1 MARAILFTFQSTNFL
16 QRTIRA
22 DRILAYLRRDFFT
35 LQKQSFDRKMAEEGN
50 VGNGTLK
57 TLREGSAEILV
68 ADHVFYN
75 PVQEFNRDLSICVL
89 TTYSRIYQREK
100 EEERKRK
107 DPSYEDSNAQATLQ
121 PGVKHENGL
130 RILEALSA
138 TGLRSI
144 RYAKEIPGVRE
155 IIAND
160 LSKSAVESI
169 EKNVKQNNIEHL
181 ITPSFNDAMTLMYMS
196 TKPDQRFT
204 AIDLDPYGHP
214 TRFLD
219 GAVQS
224 IEDGGM
230 LLITAT
236 DMAVLAGNSPEA
248 CYVKY
253 GSVPLKTK
261 ACHEFALRILLRCIE
276 TTATRYGRYI
286 KPMLSISAD
295 FYIRVF
301 VRVYTGQYACKKS
314 SSKQS
319 MVFQCTGC
327 EAFTLQPLGV
337 LKPNPT
343 EANPQQIKFGTP
355 TGPFVGSRCEHCN
368 HQHHM
373 GGPIWSAP
381 LHDEEFLAEL
391 MRTVEQEESKRL
403 TTIRRIYGTLA
414 VIREELHDVPL
425 YYTLDRMCGILKLES
440 IGMLKLRSALLHEGY
455 RVSYSHASRTSV
467 KTDAPVGV
475 LWDILRCWHRIH
487 PVKEERF
494 LEGVPLTAILAKAPA
509 KEYNIEEIHP
519 EANPPS
525 RKESLSRFPENPTA
539 HWGPGTR
546 ATQMVSDNKMLKS
559 AQNQNKRKQKRAQKE
574 REDTDGEE
582 NDVKAAPS
590 TSPERKVPKTV
601 CTEG

>member
-1 MARAILFTFQSTNFL
+1 MARVILFTCNTVQKLAKTGSIGIFSAPRVHKHS
-16 QRTIRA
+16 RTSKIM
-22 DRILAYLRRDFFT
+22 T
-35 LQKQSFDRKMAEEGN
+35 EESAKPGS
-50 VGNGTLK
+50 LK
-57 TLREGSAEILV
+57 TIREGSAEILV
-68 ADHVFYN
+68 AEHVFYN

-89 TTYSRIYQREK
+89 TTFSRIYQREK
-100 EEERKRK
+100 DEERRRK
-107 DPSYEDSNAQATLQ
+107 NASEPDAGSASATLEA
-121 PGVKHENGL
+121 GVKHEDGL

-144 RYAKEIPGVRE
+144 RYAKEIPGVKE
-155 IIAND
+155 VIAND

-169 EKNVKQNNIEHL
+169 EQNVKHNQMEYL
-181 ITPSFNDAMTLMYMS
+181 IKPSFNDAMTLMYMS
-196 TKPDQRFT
+196 TKPDQHFT

-224 IEDGGM
+224 IAEGGL

-261 ACHEFALRILLRCIE
+261 ACHEMALRILLRCIE
-276 TTATRYGRYI
+276 TTATRYGRYM
-286 KPMLSISAD
+286 KPLLSISAD

-301 VRVYTGQYACKKS
+301 VRIYTGRYQCKKS

-327 EAFTLQPLGV
+327 EALTLQPLGV

-343 EANPQQIKFGTP
+343 GANPQQIKFGIP

-381 LHDEEFLAEL
+381 LHDEEFLEEL
-391 MRTVEQEESKRL
+391 LDTVEQEDSKRL

-425 YYTLDRMCGILKLES
+425 YYALDRMCGILKLES
-440 IGMLKLRSALLHEGY
+440 IGMLSLRSALLHAGY
-455 RVSYSHASRTSV
+455 RVSYSHASRTSI
-467 KTDAPVGV
+467 KTDAPISV
-475 LWDILRCWHRIH
+475 LWDILRCWHRLH
-487 PVKEERF
+487 PVKAERF
-494 LEGVPLTAILAKAPA
+494 LEGVPLTAILSKQPSQ
-509 KEYNIEEIHP
+509 EYNIEAIHP
-519 EANPPS
+519 DANPPS

-559 AQNQNKRKQKRAQKE
+559 VQNQNRRKQKRAPKNEPADQ
-574 REDTDGEE
+574 E
-582 NDVKAAPS
+582 NDVKAES
-590 TSPERKVPKTV
+590 ESPDRKVPKTITTD
-601 CTEG
+601 C

>member
-1 MARAILFTFQSTNFL
+1 
-16 QRTIRA
+16 
-22 DRILAYLRRDFFT
+22 
-35 LQKQSFDRKMAEEGN
+35 MAEQAAGA
-50 VGNGTLK
+50 GALK
-57 TLREGSAEILV
+57 TIREGSAEILV
-68 ADHVFYN
+68 AEHVFYN

-89 TTYSRIYQREK
+89 TTFSRIFQREK
-100 EEERKRK
+100 DEERQRK
-107 DPSYEDSNAQATLQ
+107 NSADTPANGVQTLKA
-121 PGVKHENGL
+121 GIKHENGM

-144 RYAKEIPGVRE
+144 RYAKEIPGVQE

-169 EKNVKQNNIEHL
+169 KQNIKHNQIEHL

-224 IEDGGM
+224 IEDGGL

-261 ACHEFALRILLRCIE
+261 ACHEMALRILLRCIE
-276 TTATRYGRYI
+276 TTATRYGRYM
-286 KPMLSISAD
+286 KPLLSISAD

-301 VRVYTGQYACKKS
+301 VRIYTGQYACKKS

-343 EANPQQIKFGTP
+343 DSNPQQIKFGTP
-355 TGPFVGSRCEHCN
+355 TGPFVGRRCEHCY

-381 LHDEEFLAEL
+381 LHDVEFLNEL
-391 MRTVEQEESKRL
+391 LQTIELEDSKRL

-414 VIREELHDVPL
+414 VIREELHDIPL

-440 IGMLKLRSALLHEGY
+440 IGMLKLRSALLHAGY
-455 RVSYSHASRTSV
+455 RVSYSHASRTSI

-475 LWDILRCWHRIH
+475 LWDILRCWNRVH
-487 PVKEERF
+487 PVKADRY
-494 LEGVPLTAILAKAPA
+494 LQGVPLTAILGKAPV
-509 KEYNIEEIHP
+509 KDYNIEDIHP

-525 RKESLSRFPENPTA
+525 RKESLTRFPENPAA

-559 AQNQNKRKQKRAQKE
+559 TQNQNKRKQKRAQK
-574 REDTDGEE
+574 DKDDEE
-582 NDVKAAPS
+582 GKRDIPTADS
-590 TSPERKVPKTV
+590 ESPERKFPKTITTD
-601 CTEG
+601 C

>member
-1 MARAILFTFQSTNFL
+1 MEDS
-16 QRTIRA
+16 
-22 DRILAYLRRDFFT
+22 
-35 LQKQSFDRKMAEEGN
+35 KPEEK
-50 VGNGTLK
+50 LK
-57 TLREGSAEILV
+57 TIREGSAEILV
-68 ADHVFYN
+68 AEHVFYN
-75 PVQEFNRDLSICVL
+75 PVQEFNRDLSISVL
-89 TTYSRIYQREK
+89 STFSRIFQREK
-100 EEERKRK
+100 AEARRKKAKEGDPPVEPVKIVAGEKCEE
-107 DPSYEDSNAQATLQ
+107 
-121 PGVKHENGL
+121 GL

-138 TGLRSI
+138 TGLRSV
-144 RYAKEIPGVRE
+144 RYANEVPGVKE

-169 EKNVKQNNIEHL
+169 EKNVKHNKLEHL
-181 ITPSFNDAMTLMYMS
+181 ITPSFNDAMTLMYTS
-196 TKPDQRFT
+196 THPDKRFT

-224 IEDGGM
+224 IEDGGL

-261 ACHEFALRILLRCIE
+261 ACHEMALRILLRCIE
-276 TTATRYGRYI
+276 TTATRYGRYMV
-286 KPMLSISAD
+286 PLLSISAD

-301 VRVYTGQYACKKS
+301 VRIFTGQYACKKS

-327 EAFTLQPLGV
+327 ESFTLQPLGI

-343 EANPQQIKFGTP
+343 EQNPNQIKFGTP
-355 TGPFVGSRCEHCN
+355 TGPFVSSRCEHCN

-381 LHDEEFLAEL
+381 LYDVDFLKEL
-391 MRTVEQEESKRL
+391 LETVEMEQFKKL
-403 TTIRRIYGTLA
+403 TTIRRIYGTLS

-425 YYTLDRMCGILKLES
+425 YYTLDRLCGILKLES
-440 IGMLKLRSALLHEGY
+440 VPMMKLRSALLHAGY
-455 RVSYSHASRTSV
+455 RVSYSHASKTSI
-467 KTDAPVGV
+467 KTDAPISV
-475 LWDILRCWHRIH
+475 LWDILRFWQKSH
-487 PVKEERF
+487 PVKKER
-494 LEGVPLTAILAKAPA
+494 LIEGTPIAAILAKEPTR
-509 KEYNIEEIHP
+509 EYSLHDIHP
-519 EANPPS
+519 DANPPS

-546 ATQMVSDNKMLKS
+546 ATLMVSDNKMMKSLK
-559 AQNQNKRKQKRAQKE
+559 NQNKRRKE
-574 REDTDGEE
+574 PQDGAKKHRQSS
-582 NDVKAAPS
+582 DGD
-590 TSPERKVPKTV
+590 SPERKHPKSDQGNGAKDDDEEKVEEAAAEEVTA
-601 CTEG
+601 CE

>member
-1 MARAILFTFQSTNFL
+1 MARAILFTCGAVRFAAKHRLARNLVPFPVKIHS
-16 QRTIRA
+16 RT
-22 DRILAYLRRDFFT
+22 LT
-35 LQKQSFDRKMAEEGN
+35 TMAEGDAKT
-50 VGNGTLK
+50 GSLK
-57 TLREGSAEILV
+57 TIREGSAEILV
-68 ADHVFYN
+68 AEHVFYN

-89 TTYSRIYQREK
+89 TTFSRIYQREK
-100 EEERKRK
+100 SAERQRK
-107 DPSYEDSNAQATLQ
+107 NASDDATNGVDTKLEA
-121 PGVKHENGL
+121 GVKHENGL

-144 RYAKEIPGVRE
+144 RYAKEIPGVKE

-169 EKNVKQNNIEHL
+169 EQNVKHNQIEHL
-181 ITPSFNDAMTLMYMS
+181 ITPSYNDAMTLMYMS
-196 TKPDQRFT
+196 TKPEQRFT

-224 IEDGGM
+224 IEDGGL

-236 DMAVLAGNSPEA
+236 DMAVLAGNTPEA

-261 ACHEFALRILLRCIE
+261 ACHEMALRILLRCIE
-276 TTATRYGRYI
+276 TTATRYGRYM
-286 KPMLSISAD
+286 KPLLSISAD

-301 VRVYTGQYACKKS
+301 VRIYTGQYACKKS

-327 EAFTLQPLGV
+327 EALTLQPLGI

-343 EANPQQIKFGTP
+343 EANPQQIKFGIP

-381 LHDEEFLAEL
+381 LHDEQFLAEL
-391 MRTVEQEESKRL
+391 LQTVEQEDSKRL
-403 TTIRRIYGTLA
+403 TTIRRIYGTLT

-440 IGMLKLRSALLHEGY
+440 IGMLKLRSALLHAGF
-455 RVSYSHASRTSV
+455 RVSYSHACRTSI
-467 KTDAPVGV
+467 KTDAPIGV
-475 LWDILRCWHRIH
+475 LWDILRCWHRLH
-487 PVKEERF
+487 PVKADRF
-494 LEGVPLTAILAKAPA
+494 LEGVPLTAILRKEPA
-509 KEYNIEEIHP
+509 KVYNTDEIHP
-519 EANPPS
+519 DANPPS
-525 RKESLSRFPENPTA
+525 RKESLSRFPENPAA

-559 AQNQNKRKQKRAQKE
+559 AQNQNKRKQKRTPKGNSA
-574 REDTDGEE
+574 EE
-582 NDVKAAPS
+582 ESQNDVKADS
-590 TSPERKVPKTV
+590 ESPERKVPKTITTD
-601 CTEG
+601 C

>member
-1 MARAILFTFQSTNFL
+1 MARVILFTCNSTKSLAKNRSICKISAFQGV
-16 QRTIRA
+16 QIRA
-22 DRILAYLRRDFFT
+22 RTYST
-35 LQKQSFDRKMAEEGN
+35 MAEGN
-50 VGNGTLK
+50 TTTGSLK
-57 TLREGSAEILV
+57 TIREGSAEILV

-89 TTYSRIYQREK
+89 TAFSRIYQREK
-100 EEERKRK
+100 IEQNQRKN
-107 DPSYEDSNAQATLQ
+107 PSNEACNETTTLEA
-121 PGVKHENGL
+121 GVKHENGL

-144 RYAKEIPGVRE
+144 RYAKEIPGVKE

-169 EKNVKQNNIEHL
+169 EQNVKHNQIDHL
-181 ITPSFNDAMTLMYMS
+181 IKPSFNDAMTLMYMS
-196 TKPDQRFT
+196 TKPEQHFT

-224 IEDGGM
+224 IEDGGL

-236 DMAVLAGNSPEA
+236 DMAVLAGNSPES

-261 ACHEFALRILLRCIE
+261 SCHEMALRILLRCIE
-276 TTATRYGRYI
+276 TTATRYGRYM
-286 KPMLSISAD
+286 KPLLSISAD

-301 VRVYTGQYACKKS
+301 VRIYTGKYACKKS

-327 EAFTLQPLGV
+327 EALTLQPLGV

-343 EANPQQIKFGTP
+343 EANPQQIKFGIP
-355 TGPFVGSRCEHCN
+355 TGPFVGGRCEHCN

-381 LHDEEFLAEL
+381 LHDEDFLDEL
-391 MRTVEQEESKRL
+391 LDTVEQEDTKRL

-414 VIREELHDVPL
+414 VIREELHDIPL
-425 YYTLDRMCGILKLES
+425 YYALDRMCGILKLES
-440 IGMLKLRSALLHEGY
+440 IGMQTLRSALLHAGY
-455 RVSYSHASRTSV
+455 RVSYSHASRTSI
-467 KTDAPVGV
+467 KTDAPISV
-475 LWDILRCWHRIH
+475 LWDILRCWHRLH
-487 PVKEERF
+487 PVKPERF
-494 LEGVPLTAILAKAPA
+494 LDGVPLTAILRKQPTQ
-509 KEYNIEEIHP
+509 EYNIEDIHP
-519 EANPPS
+519 DANPPS

-559 AQNQNKRKQKRAQKE
+559 AQNQNKRKQKRAPKSETKVQ
-574 REDTDGEE
+574 D
-582 NDVKAAPS
+582 NDVKAGS
-590 TSPERKVPKTV
+590 ESPDRKVPKTITTD
-601 CTEG
+601 C

>member
-1 MARAILFTFQSTNFL
+1 
-16 QRTIRA
+16 
-22 DRILAYLRRDFFT
+22 
-35 LQKQSFDRKMAEEGN
+35 MAESDKKPGP
-50 VGNGTLK
+50 LK
-57 TLREGSAEILV
+57 TIREGSAEILV

-89 TTYSRIYQREK
+89 TTFSRIYQREK
-100 EEERKRK
+100 VAERQRK
-107 DPSYEDSNAQATLQ
+107 NRPEDATNGAEKPLEA
-121 PGVKHENGL
+121 GVKHEEGL

-144 RYAKEIPGVRE
+144 RYAKEIPGVKE

-169 EKNVKQNNIEHL
+169 EQNVKHNQIKHL
-181 ITPSFNDAMTLMYMS
+181 ITPSYNDAMTLMYMS

-224 IEDGGM
+224 IEDGGL

-261 ACHEFALRILLRCIE
+261 ACHEMALRILLRCIE
-276 TTATRYGRYI
+276 TTATRYGRYM
-286 KPMLSISAD
+286 KPLLSISAD

-301 VRVYTGQYACKKS
+301 VRIYTGQYACKKS

-327 EAFTLQPLGV
+327 EALTLQPLGI

-343 EANPQQIKFGTP
+343 EANPQQIKFGIP

-381 LHDEEFLAEL
+381 LHDEEFLDEL
-391 MRTVEQEESKRL
+391 LQTVEQEDSKRL

-414 VIREELHDVPL
+414 VVREELHDIPL

-440 IGMLKLRSALLHEGY
+440 IGMLKLRSALLHTGY
-455 RVSYSHASRTSV
+455 RVSYSHASRTSI
-467 KTDAPVGV
+467 KTNAPVSV
-475 LWDILRCWHRIH
+475 LWDILRCWHRVH

-494 LEGVPLTAILAKAPA
+494 LEGVPLTAILRKQPA
-509 KEYNIEEIHP
+509 KEYNIEELHP
-519 EANPPS
+519 DANPPS
-525 RKESLSRFPENPTA
+525 RKESLSRFPENPAA

-559 AQNQNKRKQKRAQKE
+559 AQNQNKNKRKQKRVPKDDSLNE
-574 REDTDGEE
+574 EDEK
-582 NDVKAAPS
+582 NDVKADQCE
-590 TSPERKVPKTV
+590 SPERKVPKTITTD
-601 CTEG
+601 C

>member
-1 MARAILFTFQSTNFL
+1 MARVILFTCYSTKSLAKNRSICKISAFQGV
-16 QRTIRA
+16 QVRARTCR
-22 DRILAYLRRDFFT
+22 T
-35 LQKQSFDRKMAEEGN
+35 MAEGN
-50 VGNGTLK
+50 TATGSLK
-57 TLREGSAEILV
+57 TIREGSAEILV

-89 TTYSRIYQREK
+89 TTFSRIYQREK
-100 EEERKRK
+100 IEQSQRKN
-107 DPSYEDSNAQATLQ
+107 PSIVACNETTTLEA
-121 PGVKHENGL
+121 GVKHENGL

-144 RYAKEIPGVRE
+144 RYAKEIPGVKE

-169 EKNVKQNNIEHL
+169 EQNVKHNQIDHL
-181 ITPSFNDAMTLMYMS
+181 IKPSFNDAMTLMYMS
-196 TKPDQRFT
+196 TKPEQHFT

-224 IEDGGM
+224 IEDGGL

-236 DMAVLAGNSPEA
+236 DMAVLAGNSPES

-261 ACHEFALRILLRCIE
+261 ACHEMALRILLRCIE
-276 TTATRYGRYI
+276 TTATRYGRYMQ
-286 KPMLSISAD
+286 PLLSISAD

-301 VRVYTGQYACKKS
+301 VRIYTGKYACKKS

-327 EAFTLQPLGV
+327 EALTLQSLGV

-343 EANPQQIKFGTP
+343 EANPQQIKFGIP
-355 TGPFVGSRCEHCN
+355 TGPFVDSRCEHCN

-381 LHDEEFLAEL
+381 LHDEDFLDEL
-391 MRTVEQEESKRL
+391 LDTVEQEDTKRL

-414 VIREELHDVPL
+414 VIREELHDIPL
-425 YYTLDRMCGILKLES
+425 YYALDRMCGILKLES
-440 IGMLKLRSALLHEGY
+440 IGMQTLRSALLHAGY
-455 RVSYSHASRTSV
+455 RVSYSHASRTSI
-467 KTDAPVGV
+467 KTDAPISV
-475 LWDILRCWHRIH
+475 LWDILRCWHRLH
-487 PVKEERF
+487 PVKPERF
-494 LEGVPLTAILAKAPA
+494 LDGVPLTAILRKQPTQ
-509 KEYNIEEIHP
+509 EYNIEDIHP
-519 EANPPS
+519 DANPPS

-546 ATQMVSDNKMLKS
+546 ATQMVSENKMLKS
-559 AQNQNKRKQKRAQKE
+559 AQNQNKRKQKRAPKSETKVQ
-574 REDTDGEE
+574 D
-582 NDVKAAPS
+582 NDVKAGS
-590 TSPERKVPKTV
+590 ESPDRKVPKTITTD
-601 CTEG
+601 C

>member
-1 MARAILFTFQSTNFL
+1 MARAILFTCGAVRFAAKHRLARNLVPFPVKIHS
-16 QRTIRA
+16 RT
-22 DRILAYLRRDFFT
+22 LT
-35 LQKQSFDRKMAEEGN
+35 TMAEGDIKT
-50 VGNGTLK
+50 GSLK
-57 TLREGSAEILV
+57 TIREGSAEILV
-68 ADHVFYN
+68 AEHVFYN

-89 TTYSRIYQREK
+89 TTFSRIYQREK
-100 EEERKRK
+100 SAERQRK
-107 DPSYEDSNAQATLQ
+107 NASDDATNGDDTKLEA
-121 PGVKHENGL
+121 GVKHENGL

-144 RYAKEIPGVRE
+144 RYAKEIPGVKE

-169 EKNVKQNNIEHL
+169 EQNVKHNQIEHL
-181 ITPSFNDAMTLMYMS
+181 ITPSYNDAMTLMYMS
-196 TKPDQRFT
+196 TKPEQRFT

-224 IEDGGM
+224 IEDGGL

-236 DMAVLAGNSPEA
+236 DMAVLAGNTPEA

-261 ACHEFALRILLRCIE
+261 ACHEMALRILLRCIE
-276 TTATRYGRYI
+276 TTATRYGRYM
-286 KPMLSISAD
+286 KPLLSISAD

-301 VRVYTGQYACKKS
+301 VRIYTGQYACKKS

-327 EAFTLQPLGV
+327 EALTLQPLGI

-343 EANPQQIKFGTP
+343 EANPQQIKFGIP

-373 GGPIWSAP
+373 GGPI
-381 LHDEEFLAEL
+381 
-391 MRTVEQEESKRL
+391 
-403 TTIRRIYGTLA
+403 
-414 VIREELHDVPL
+414 
-425 YYTLDRMCGILKLES
+425 C
-440 IGMLKLRSALLHEGY
+440 
-455 RVSYSHASRTSV
+455 RTSI
-467 KTDAPVGV
+467 KTDAPIGV
-475 LWDILRCWHRIH
+475 LWDILRCWHRLH
-487 PVKEERF
+487 PVKADRF
-494 LEGVPLTAILAKAPA
+494 LEGVPLTAILRKEPA
-509 KEYNIEEIHP
+509 KVYNIDEIHP
-519 EANPPS
+519 DANPPS
-525 RKESLSRFPENPTA
+525 RKESLSRFPENPAA

-559 AQNQNKRKQKRAQKE
+559 AQNQNKRKQKRTPKGDSA
-574 REDTDGEE
+574 DEE
-582 NDVKAAPS
+582 SQNDVKADS
-590 TSPERKVPKTV
+590 ESPERKVPKTITTD
-601 CTEG
+601 C